1 MLGSRGIHIETGWG
15 GEEVGMWSSQKWDDG
30 TENRIWTV
38 KNKLKIKLILKKVQ
52 VLFKRLMK
60 DEEN

>member
-1 MLGSRGIHIETGWG
+1 MEMGWG
-15 GEEVGMWSSQKWDDG
+15 GKKVWDVEQSEFG
-30 TENRIWTV
+30 WEAGNGIWRI